1 MQFAILWKC
10 ITNVLLKCIRDN
22 EISTYYILINRI
34 YISNELILCLN
45 LNLIAYVGYGPF
57 EVLIMSD
64 TAEGKEETDFS
75 LNWVAEDHKTIV
87 EDFLVVSN
95 SNIRRYT
102 YMCVVRMKNLRY
114 HFPTCYMS
122 IL

>member
-1 MQFAILWKC
+1 MRVPHAIIFK
-10 ITNVLLKCIRDN
+10 
-22 EISTYYILINRI
+22 IN
-34 YISNELILCLN
+34 ISNELILCLN
-45 LNLIAYVGYGPF
+45 LNLIAYAGYGLF

-64 TAEGKEETDFS
+64 TAEDKEETDFS

-102 YMCVVRMKNLRY
+102 YMCVVRMKNLTY
-114 HFPTCYMS
+114 HFPTCYAYS
-122 IL
+122 V